1 MDNEPYSGLLLNRL
15 GTSLSSDTGTLVG
28 SAVDT
33 LTEIRQPVNTVEG
46 LKWGQYVG
54 SPAMGAPAVGF
65 TQALNTSVHS
75 LVCLKNDYVFVLG
88 YNCTL
93 LTVHQT
99 KPGESDESLIWSAV
113 LSWGYMD
120 GGLRVCTSPES
131 APVCLMEHHTPDKI
145 TCCAVTDGCKLLFI
159 ATSTGTLSVLPV
171 KYNPAVDA
179 GMEVLGS
186 RVRLHGHKDCITC
199 MELCQAFSIVVSG
212 SCDKTAIIWDLNR
225 LSYVRCLEHS
235 NTVASL
241 AISKTTGDI
250 GTVSHTMKYV
260 SEESTIEEGSVIKLW
275 TVNGRFI
282 SQAPCELLI
291 NCLEFSAAP
300 EGISVNVIATGLSN
314 GAIRLWSTWDL
325 SHIRDIAPDQYLSQ
339 VASLTFSEDSQRLF
353 AVNTNGKLVAWQRRD
368 KIYTKRPTITVFPRT

>member
-1 MDNEPYSGLLLNRL
+1 M
-15 GTSLSSDTGTLVG
+15 
-28 SAVDT
+28 
-33 LTEIRQPVNTVEG
+33 
-46 LKWGQYVG
+46 
-54 SPAMGAPAVGF
+54 
-65 TQALNTSVHS
+65 
-75 LVCLKNDYVFVLG
+75 
-88 YNCTL
+88 
-93 LTVHQT
+93 
-99 KPGESDESLIWSAV
+99 
-113 LSWGYMD
+113 
-120 GGLRVCTSPES
+120 
-131 APVCLMEHHTPDKI
+131 
-145 TCCAVTDGCKLLFI
+145 
-159 ATSTGTLSVLPV
+159 
-171 KYNPAVDA
+171 
-179 GMEVLGS
+179 
-186 RVRLHGHKDCITC
+186 
-199 MELCQAFSIVVSG
+199 
-212 SCDKTAIIWDLNR
+212 
-225 LSYVRCLEHS
+225 RCLEHS

-250 GTVSHTMKYV
+250 VTVSHTMKYV

-368 KIYTKRPTITVFPRT
+368 KIYTKPPTITVFPRT